1 MKVINGAEDW
11 SVNLIILDVL
21 DSVSCFENNDFN
33 FTPRPC
39 IVAAHWLA
47 KMGYSNVVDMVPLGM
62 VFVARPGLF
71 LFQHNLLSTPK
82 KNTLF
87 PKK

>member
-1 MKVINGAEDW
+1 MLTHLKEESSFLLKKQKREHIFCGARGLSKVRIFSDALEVMKVINGAEGW
-11 SVNLIILDVL
+11 SENLIILDVL

-47 KMGYSNVVDMVPLGM
+47 KMG
-62 VFVARPGLF
+62 
-71 LFQHNLLSTPK
+71 
-82 KNTLF
+82 
-87 PKK
+87 